1 MMRFEREL
9 WLAALF
15 ISAAAN
21 VVFVFGLLEAGS
33 GSQRSELP
41 VLKPV
46 EEMYPTLASHALE
59 CEQCG
64 DRVYRDKIA
73 ALCEEG
79 DKLFKQD
86 FAERWKKLKDSE
98 R

>member
-1 MMRFEREL
+1 MTRFEREL

-15 ISAAAN
+15 ISLAFN
-21 VVFVFGLLEAGS
+21 VVLVFGLLEAGS
-33 GSQRSELP
+33 RAPRPEPP
-41 VLKPV
+41 VMLPV
-46 EEMYPTLASHALE
+46 EEMYPKLAAHALE

-79 DKLFKQD
+79 DRLFKQD
-86 FAERWKKLKDSE
+86 FAERWKKLKASK
-98 R
+98 